1 MGLLELFVA
10 FGISKAF
17 DRIWHA
23 GPLQKLHSHELAGLS
38 FLSNR
43 QLQVVLTLRK
53 KFYGSYLWMGFH
65 SLKTKAILRMQF
77 IFYHYV
83 LRNLWY
89 SLYWP
94 RKDERLSRPLSHT
107 VVWNMG
113 PLDWE
118 SSAFWMGMVNF
129 HKNIELILEFLN
141 ASFLGLHFS
150 YYTLMTLLIISFV
163 TLPYMLLILFST
175 LCVIRHLICG
185 NN

>member
-1 MGLLELFVA
+1 MFLIGVGLLELFVA

-43 QLQVVLTLRK
+43 QLQVMLTLRK

-89 SLYWP
+89 SLY
-94 RKDERLSRPLSHT
+94 
-107 VVWNMG
+107 
-113 PLDWE
+113 
-118 SSAFWMGMVNF
+118 
-129 HKNIELILEFLN
+129 
-141 ASFLGLHFS
+141 
-150 YYTLMTLLIISFV
+150 
-163 TLPYMLLILFST
+163 
-175 LCVIRHLICG
+175 
-185 NN
+185 